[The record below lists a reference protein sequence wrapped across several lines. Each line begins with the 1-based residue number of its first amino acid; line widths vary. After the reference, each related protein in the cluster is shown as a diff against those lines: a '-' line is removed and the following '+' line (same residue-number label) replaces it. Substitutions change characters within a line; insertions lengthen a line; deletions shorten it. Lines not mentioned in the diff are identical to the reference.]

1 MRANELMMEDWVR
14 YKSSK
19 NPVIIKDY
27 RQLDG
32 IETDYYEPI
41 PLTNEILENNEF
53 EYVEDDTYI
62 YKYTDQQKLIR
73 IYLDDW
79 KNNTWA
85 ITISVMDRITKQ
97 EFKYMAGNISINVHE
112 LQHILK
118 ICKIEKEIVL

>member
-112 LQHILK
+112 LKHILK